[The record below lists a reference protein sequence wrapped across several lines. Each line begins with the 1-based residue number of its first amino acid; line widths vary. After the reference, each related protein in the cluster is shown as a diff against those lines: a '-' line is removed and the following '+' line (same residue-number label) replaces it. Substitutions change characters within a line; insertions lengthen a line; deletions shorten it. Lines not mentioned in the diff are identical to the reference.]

1 MEDIRPLDVDSVET
15 PEDEDKVCSWSLVG
29 YARLSKS
36 ERERL
41 LAVSRPPHAR
51 WGWCKLEVAT
61 KFQCEAK
68 GASKPEQFGAG
79 HITGAAER
87 MIRCSSP
94 GLEWANL
101 LTA

>member
-41 LAVSRPPHAR
+41 LVGHRMLA
-51 WGWCKLEVAT
+51 GG
-61 KFQCEAK
+61 
-68 GASKPEQFGAG
+68 GASW
-79 HITGAAER
+79 R
-87 MIRCSSP
+87 
-94 GLEWANL
+94 L
-101 LTA
+101 LQSFSVKQKAPASQNSLGRGTSRAPRNE